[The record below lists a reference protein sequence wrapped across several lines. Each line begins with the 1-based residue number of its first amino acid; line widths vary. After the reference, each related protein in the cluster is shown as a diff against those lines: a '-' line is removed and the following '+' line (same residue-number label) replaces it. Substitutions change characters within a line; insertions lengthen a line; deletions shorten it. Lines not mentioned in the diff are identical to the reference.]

1 MAARPPPPTPPLPSP
16 PRLRRPRLRRRRR
29 QIASTRRLQID
40 TKHGQVC
47 LIPIKIVCLS
57 PRLLSH
63 FSSDWYMAQG
73 HVQSLRCMDVLLLD
87 LFRGELLDPW
97 IQSRI
102 YNEII
107 SMRDNQG
114 DDKVLSNDHTMLT
127 LSAAYAIL
135 HGHLVH

>member
-87 LFRGELLDPW
+87 LFRGSLMTTKGSCSEMTT
-97 IQSRI
+97 SC
-102 YNEII
+102 
-107 SMRDNQG
+107 SMSSAQLESLIMRRWDTSI
-114 DDKVLSNDHTMLT
+114 VRVHLT
-127 LSAAYAIL
+127 GVIDAY
-135 HGHLVH
+135 

>member
-107 SMRDNQG
+107 S
-114 DDKVLSNDHTMLT
+114 KVCVTT
-127 LSAAYAIL
+127 RETKKCYRTTIRC
-135 HGHLVH
+135 